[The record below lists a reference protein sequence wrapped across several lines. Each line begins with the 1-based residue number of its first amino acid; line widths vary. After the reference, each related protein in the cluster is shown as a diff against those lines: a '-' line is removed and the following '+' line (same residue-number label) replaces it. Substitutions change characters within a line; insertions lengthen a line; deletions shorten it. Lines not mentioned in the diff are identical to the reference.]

1 MNRLYFDNVI
11 QIGKLYLEHIF
22 YEFES
27 EPVLFTCSD
36 EQKNLYFCLCS
47 DIRYG
52 QRWIIM
58 PCSLM
63 QLEAL
68 IEEKADIASVFLSVP
83 YVIAI
88 DMDLQGD
95 ERSSIIDNDKI
106 DRVDLPKEGTYVR
119 CNKEQARNYLWNKK
133 WEIFCQQLKSTMEK
147 ANVFDAIIKSYKTVI
162 YSPVELLNGQMKA
175 YSDTFG
181 KMLAEQL
188 NDLIDTVSQSVT
200 ILQEYSV
207 EVKEKYAEMS
217 ECVEITEKETADYIQ
232 AA

>member
-88 DMDLQGD
+88 DM
-95 ERSSIIDNDKI
+95 
-106 DRVDLPKEGTYVR
+106 R

>member
-68 IEEKADIASVFLSVP
+68 IEEKADIADGVCHA
-83 YVIAI
+83 IANKAFGLLRRVGMEPDFMMTGGVAKNPGVVRAVEEKI
-88 DMDLQGD
+88 G
-95 ERSSIIDNDKI
+95 SSLYICEE
-106 DRVDLPKEGTYVR
+106 P
-119 CNKEQARNYLWNKK
+119 
-133 WEIFCQQLKSTMEK
+133 EIVGAAGAALYALEK
-147 ANVFDAIIKSYKTVI
+147 V
-162 YSPVELLNGQMKA
+162 L
-175 YSDTFG
+175 
-181 KMLAEQL
+181 
-188 NDLIDTVSQSVT
+188 
-200 ILQEYSV
+200 
-207 EVKEKYAEMS
+207 
-217 ECVEITEKETADYIQ
+217 
-232 AA
+232 